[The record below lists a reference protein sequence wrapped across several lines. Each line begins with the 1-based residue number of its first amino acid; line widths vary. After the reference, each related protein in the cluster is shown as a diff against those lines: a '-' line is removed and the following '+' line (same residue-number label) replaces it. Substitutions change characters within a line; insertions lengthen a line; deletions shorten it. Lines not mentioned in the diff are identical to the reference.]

1 MMKKK
6 AIILGLSV
14 LPLVAC
20 STINSAAFHPLK
32 EASQELS
39 TSRARLLRIEQPEF
53 IAKLN
58 DFSGRFLENAL
69 QEFDEG
75 KENTCFSPTSLYN
88 VLAMLVTS
96 TDGDSKQ
103 EILNA
108 LGMNEHE
115 VKTYTKE
122 WLKDANYKYVYNTKT
137 VARQTADNYVFL
149 GKGGDFVDAGLE
161 ALRAQERAS
170 SYEVDFANANKEVNK
185 KISSIIK
192 ERTNGLIQP
201 DLNFDR
207 NTLMVL
213 MNILYFKSRYFLEGK
228 LRLENEPREFTLR
241 DGQKKWQRLLAHHRI
256 AGKINEYDS
265 FTSFSQSMT
274 GGFHLRFLLP
284 KDGYDV
290 SDIQADDWAKVAS
303 ETYFHYD
310 TDIYEYETDLF
321 FPEFEAEASKAVFN
335 GILQGF
341 GIRSIFS
348 PNTADFSPILS
359 EKNFLP
365 YLNQV
370 FQYTKLKVDDEGAE
384 GAAVTIG
391 DVVGSAAPLERI
403 KVYED
408 FIVNK
413 SFGYMITDANDT
425 ILLAGYV
432 NEP

>member
-1 MMKKK
+1 MKKK

-20 STINSAAFHPLK
+20 STINSASFKPLK
-32 EASQELS
+32 LAEQEIS
-39 TSRARLLRIEQPEF
+39 SGRTSLLKLRQPEF
-53 IAKLN
+53 IGKLN
-58 DFSGRFLENAL
+58 DFSGRFLESAL
-69 QEFDEG
+69 QEFDEE
-75 KENTCFSPTSLYN
+75 KENLCFSPTSLYN

-103 EILNA
+103 EILNV

-122 WLKDANYKYVYNTKT
+122 WLNDANYKYVYNTKT
-137 VARQTADNYVFL
+137 VARQTADNYVFFA
-149 GKGGDFVDAGLE
+149 KGGDFVDAGLE

-192 ERTNGLIQP
+192 EKTNGLIHP

-207 NTLMVL
+207 STLMVL

-228 LRLENEPREFTLR
+228 LFHENEPREFTLR
-241 DGQKKWQRLLAHHRI
+241 DGTKKWERLLAHHHI
-256 AGKINEYDS
+256 EGKQNDHGS
-265 FTSFSQSMT
+265 FASFSESML
-274 GGFHLRFLLP
+274 GGFRLRFLLP

-290 SDIQADDWAKVAS
+290 SDIQADDWAKVTS
-303 ETYFHYD
+303 ETYDQYD
-310 TDIYEYETDLF
+310 KETYEYQTSLF
-321 FPEFEAEASKAVFN
+321 FPEFEAEASKTVFN

-359 EKNFLP
+359 EKSVPP

-391 DVVGSAAPLERI
+391 DVCGSAAPLERI

-413 SFGYMITDANDT
+413 SFGYMITDANNT